1 MKRSQIVRLRTTLLS
16 LLLALIALPAPVL
29 ADDPPPTSQL
39 SAVVLQSAFT
49 QPDDHLAHNIPD
61 LRLTIDG
68 ARVNCGFLTHYQ
80 ATGDLIRWGYA
91 TSEVLEERPGALT
104 QYYQRGVVDCHQRNG
119 AWLLE
124 RRLAWDYLGGG
135 IAGSRDLGVEPHL
148 LSEQPGLELGPW
160 GHRVSNLAL
169 DGTPTG
175 FLDFFTAL
183 GGVQAFGFPK
193 TDARPDDDPR
203 AILGIPGATPGFIRQ
218 YFQAA
223 VLEYH
228 PGNPQPVKLGL
239 LGDDVRDI
247 VYPRD
252 SHQFFRSFA
261 PAQPLTAGQT
271 FRARRGHR
279 ARHPGGALPGHRRPQ
294 LDQQRQLAQR
304 RPLGDWHG
312 VTTTPDGRVV
322 AVNLAQNLLR
332 GELAVPLDRLPHLA
346 HLNLSGNDLQ
356 GPIPATLG
364 RLANLQS
371 LHLGGNRLSGEIPAT
386 VGNLAALTALDLSG
400 NQLSGEIP
408 ADLARLA
415 QLGVLNLSANQ
426 LTGRIPGNLGGLH
439 QLTGLNLSANQL
451 VGDVPAALGSPPH
464 LRELRV
470 SGNFLNGC
478 LPATLRRIPHHD
490 LTELIERFCDQVP
503 DITQTTAATDRAA
516 LEALYYATG
525 GPSWNNSSFWLSSAP
540 LQSWHGVWTDADG
553 RVTSISIK
561 NDNLR
566 GVLPS
571 QLGDLTKLES
581 IELRENKLQG
591 VIPSELG
598 RLTNLDWLNLSGNQ
612 MQGTIPD
619 SLQGLTKFRRLSLE
633 NNSFEGEIPAWLG
646 NFPRLRD
653 LTLGNNQFR
662 GRIPASLGHIPAL
675 DNLFLSNN
683 QLVGEI
689 PASLGNPSG
698 LSSLVLSGNQLH
710 GPIPPELG
718 RIGFLSVL
726 ALDRNRLSGEI
737 PAALGHIH
745 NLSNLNL
752 EGNDLHGE
760 IPATFSGLSRLYRL
774 RLGNNRLHGEI
785 PAWLGNPIELR
796 VLDLSHNQFSG
807 PIPGQLGAASKL
819 MELRL
824 SENQLTGEI
833 PAELGRLFHLTD
845 LALDSNQL
853 HGAIPAALGNL
864 TQLTRLA
871 LEHNLLQGG
880 HSAGARPPDQPG
892 NVEPLGQRPDRLPA
906 DHLARSP
913 PTRPPRSWP
922 AVLQLTGR
930 VTARNSDTQQTLN
943 DKDQP
948 TAPPRIEPSS

>member
-1 MKRSQIVRLRTTLLS
+1 MTSTLITRLRATILGLF
-16 LLLALIALPAPVL
+16 LGLIALPAPVL

-68 ARVNCGFLTHYQ
+68 ASVTCGFLTHYQ

-91 TSEVLEERPGALT
+91 TSEVLEERPGTLT
-104 QYYQRGVVDCHQRNG
+104 QYYQRGGVDCHQRNG

-148 LSEQPGLELGPW
+148 LSDQPGLELGPW

-183 GGVQAFGFPK
+183 GGVQAFGYPK

-203 AILGIPGATPGFIRQ
+203 AILNIPGATPGFIRQ

-228 PGNPQPVKLGL
+228 PGTPQPVKLGL

-271 FRARRGHR
+271 FRPDGATER
-279 ARHPGGALPGHRRPQ
+279 AILAALYQATDGPSWTNNANW
-294 LDQQRQLAQR
+294 LSDA
-304 RPLGDWHG
+304 PLGDWHG

-415 QLGVLNLSANQ
+415 QLSGLNLSANQ
-426 LTGRIPGNLGGLH
+426 LTGRIPGNLGGLQH
-439 QLTGLNLSANQL
+439 LTALNLSANQL
-451 VGDVPAALGSPPH
+451 VGDVPAALVSPPH

-470 SGNFLNGC
+470 SDNFLNGC
-478 LPATLRRIPHHD
+478 LPPALRRIPHHD

-516 LEALYYATG
+516 LEAFYYATG

-553 RVTSISIK
+553 RVTSFEIK
-561 NDNLR
+561 NNNLR

-571 QLGDLTKLES
+571 QLGDLARLRT
-581 IELRENKLQG
+581 IEIRKNKLQG

-633 NNSFEGEIPAWLG
+633 NNSFEGEIPA
-646 NFPRLRD
+646 
-653 LTLGNNQFR
+653 
-662 GRIPASLGHIPAL
+662 
-675 DNLFLSNN
+675 
-683 QLVGEI
+683 
-689 PASLGNPSG
+689 
-698 LSSLVLSGNQLH
+698 
-710 GPIPPELG
+710 
-718 RIGFLSVL
+718 
-726 ALDRNRLSGEI
+726 
-737 PAALGHIH
+737 
-745 NLSNLNL
+745 
-752 EGNDLHGE
+752 
-760 IPATFSGLSRLYRL
+760 
-774 RLGNNRLHGEI
+774 
-785 PAWLGNPIELR
+785 
-796 VLDLSHNQFSG
+796 
-807 PIPGQLGAASKL
+807 
-819 MELRL
+819 
-824 SENQLTGEI
+824 
-833 PAELGRLFHLTD
+833 
-845 LALDSNQL
+845 
-853 HGAIPAALGNL
+853 
-864 TQLTRLA
+864 
-871 LEHNLLQGG
+871 
-880 HSAGARPPDQPG
+880 
-892 NVEPLGQRPDRLPA
+892 
-906 DHLARSP
+906 
-913 PTRPPRSWP
+913 
-922 AVLQLTGR
+922 
-930 VTARNSDTQQTLN
+930 
-943 DKDQP
+943 
-948 TAPPRIEPSS
+948 

>member
-1 MKRSQIVRLRTTLLS
+1 MHYDLYAHNPPQSNHPRP
-16 LLLALIALPAPVL
+16 LPRPHRPPRPAL

-104 QYYQRGVVDCHQRNG
+104 QYYQRGGVDCHQRNG

-135 IAGSRDLGVEPHL
+135 VAGSIDLGVEPHL
-148 LSEQPGLELGPW
+148 LSDQPGLELGPW

-271 FRARRGHR
+271 FR
-279 ARHPGGALPGHRRPQ
+279 PDGATDGPSWTNSENWLS
-294 LDQQRQLAQR
+294 DT
-304 RPLGDWHG
+304 PLTDWHG

-415 QLGVLNLSANQ
+415 QLSGLNLSANQ
-426 LTGRIPGNLGGLH
+426 LTGRIPGNLGGLQH
-439 QLTGLNLSANQL
+439 LTALNLSANQL
-451 VGDVPAALGSPPH
+451 VGDVPAALVSPPH

-470 SGNFLNGC
+470 SDNFLNGC
-478 LPATLRRIPHHD
+478 LP
-490 LTELIERFCDQVP
+490 
-503 DITQTTAATDRAA
+503 
-516 LEALYYATG
+516 
-525 GPSWNNSSFWLSSAP
+525 
-540 LQSWHGVWTDADG
+540 
-553 RVTSISIK
+553 
-561 NDNLR
+561 
-566 GVLPS
+566 
-571 QLGDLTKLES
+571 
-581 IELRENKLQG
+581 
-591 VIPSELG
+591 
-598 RLTNLDWLNLSGNQ
+598 
-612 MQGTIPD
+612 
-619 SLQGLTKFRRLSLE
+619 
-633 NNSFEGEIPAWLG
+633 
-646 NFPRLRD
+646 PRC
-653 LTLGNNQFR
+653 
-662 GRIPASLGHIPAL
+662 
-675 DNLFLSNN
+675 
-683 QLVGEI
+683 
-689 PASLGNPSG
+689 
-698 LSSLVLSGNQLH
+698 
-710 GPIPPELG
+710 
-718 RIGFLSVL
+718 
-726 ALDRNRLSGEI
+726 
-737 PAALGHIH
+737 
-745 NLSNLNL
+745 
-752 EGNDLHGE
+752 
-760 IPATFSGLSRLYRL
+760 
-774 RLGNNRLHGEI
+774 
-785 PAWLGNPIELR
+785 
-796 VLDLSHNQFSG
+796 
-807 PIPGQLGAASKL
+807 AAS
-819 MELRL
+819 
-824 SENQLTGEI
+824 
-833 PAELGRLFHLTD
+833 
-845 LALDSNQL
+845 
-853 HGAIPAALGNL
+853 
-864 TQLTRLA
+864 
-871 LEHNLLQGG
+871 
-880 HSAGARPPDQPG
+880 
-892 NVEPLGQRPDRLPA
+892 
-906 DHLARSP
+906 
-913 PTRPPRSWP
+913 PT
-922 AVLQLTGR
+922 T
-930 VTARNSDTQQTLN
+930 T
-943 DKDQP
+943 
-948 TAPPRIEPSS
+948 